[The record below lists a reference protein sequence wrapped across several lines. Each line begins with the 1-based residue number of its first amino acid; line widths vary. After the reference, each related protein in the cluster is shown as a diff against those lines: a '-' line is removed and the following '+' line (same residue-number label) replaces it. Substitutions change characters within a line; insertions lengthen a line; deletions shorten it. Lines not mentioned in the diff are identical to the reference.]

1 MGPVQRGIG
10 GQLLSRRSSAIMSRP
25 ESRRGCPDRREL
37 NMLSARRCWR
47 PSRHGSSQMVD
58 DEVTSCRFAGL
69 VVRSVGRHVRSL
81 IAHRACGAWVMRLEV
96 QPSQD
101 GHPCRPNPKT
111 LFNLLTLKL
120 YRTTGGRA
128 RPGPAVSRPLGGL
141 GGRLGRAF
149 PPGRTRVP
157 NGDWG
162 TTRVNP

>member
-101 GHPCRPNPKT
+101 GHPCRPNPI
-111 LFNLLTLKL
+111 FLKL
-120 YRTTGGRA
+120 TYSNALPPYRGSGPTGSRCKQASGGSWGASRA
-128 RPGPAVSRPLGGL
+128 CVPPRTDAHPKLGL
-141 GGRLGRAF
+141 G
-149 PPGRTRVP
+149 
-157 NGDWG
+157 NH
-162 TTRVNP
+162 